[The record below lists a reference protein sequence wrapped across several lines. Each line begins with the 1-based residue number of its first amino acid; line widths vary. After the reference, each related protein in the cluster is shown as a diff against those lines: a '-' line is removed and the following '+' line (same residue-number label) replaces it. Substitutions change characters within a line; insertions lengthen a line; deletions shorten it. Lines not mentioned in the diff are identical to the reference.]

1 MILAAALVIALVLS
15 LALWAGLRD
24 LFNRDLFLRENYR
37 GARVPTGAGIIVAVS
52 VLFTQAGLSLG
63 SALGADLHPSTITAG
78 QLTVTAVLGF
88 ALLGLLDDVAA
99 DAGVS
104 GYLGHGRALLQ
115 GRLTGGGLKLVGGAA
130 LALVVVAPV
139 SGDDAV
145 RLVLDAALVALAANL
160 ANLFDRAPGRVTKVA
175 LGVFAVLGVAGGG
188 NSALTGAAIVVGAA
202 AGWCVA
208 DLREELMWGDAGAN
222 PLGGALGLGLV
233 LGFAPG
239 VRNIALVVV
248 ILANLASEAVSF
260 SAVIDRVAPLRYLD
274 RLGRREKQAP

>member
-175 LGVFAVLGVAGGG
+175 LVVFAVLVVAGGG
-188 NSALTGAAIVVGAA
+188 NSELTGAAIVVGAA
-202 AGWCVA
+202 AGLFVA
-208 DLREELMWGDAGAN
+208 DLREEHMLGDAGAN

-239 VRNIALVVV
+239 ERNIALVVV

>member
-1 MILAAALVIALVLS
+1 MILAAALVMALVLS
-15 LALWAGLRD
+15 LALWRGLRD
-24 LFNRDLFLRENYR
+24 LFNRPLFLRENYR
-37 GARVPTGAGIIVAVS
+37 GAQVPTGAGIIVAVS
-52 VLFTQAGLSLG
+52 VLFTQAVLSLG

-99 DAGVS
+99 DSGVS
-104 GYLGHGRALLQ
+104 GYLGHGRALLR
-115 GRLTGGGLKLVGGAA
+115 GRLTGGGLKLVGGGA

-139 SGDDAV
+139 SGDDAL
-145 RLVLDAALVALAANL
+145 RLLLDAALVALAANL

-175 LGVFAVLGVAGGG
+175 VVVFVVLVVAGEA
-188 NSALTGAAIVVGAA
+188 NSELTGAAIVVGAA
-202 AGWCVA
+202 VGLFLP
-208 DLREELMWGDAGAN
+208 DLREELMLGDAGAN

-248 ILANLASEAVSF
+248 IMANLASEAVSF

-274 RLGRREKQAP
+274 RLGRRETQAP

>member
-175 LGVFAVLGVAGGG
+175 LVVFAVLVVAGGG
-188 NSALTGAAIVVGAA
+188 NSELTGAAIVVGAA
-202 AGWCVA
+202 AGLFVA
-208 DLREELMWGDAGAN
+208 DLREELMLGDAGAN

>member
-1 MILAAALVIALVLS
+1 MILAAALIIASVLS
-15 LALWAGLRD
+15 AALWAGLRE
-24 LFNRDLFLRENYR
+24 LFNRPLFLRQNYR
-37 GARVPTGAGIIVAVS
+37 GADVPTGAGIIVAVS

-63 SALGADLHPSTITAG
+63 SALGADLHSSTITAG

-104 GYLGHGRALLQ
+104 GYLGHGRALLR
-115 GRLTGGGLKLVGGAA
+115 GRLTGGGLKLVGGGA

-145 RLVLDAALVALAANL
+145 RLVLDALLVALAANL
-160 ANLFDRAPGRVTKVA
+160 ANLFDRSPGRVTKVGLVIFVA
-175 LGVFAVLGVAGGG
+175 LVVAGGAD
-188 NSALTGAAIVVGAA
+188 SELTGAAIVMGATL
-202 AGWCVA
+202 GLFLP
-208 DLREELMWGDAGAN
+208 DLREELMLGDAGAN

-233 LGFAPG
+233 LGFAPD

-248 ILANLASEAVSF
+248 ILANLASEVVSF
-260 SAVIDRVAPLRYLD
+260 SLVIDRVAPLRYLD
-274 RLGRREKQAP
+274 RLGRRERQAP

>member
-1 MILAAALVIALVLS
+1 MIQAAALVIALVLS

-24 LFNRDLFLRENYR
+24 FFNRVLFLRENYR

-175 LGVFAVLGVAGGG
+175 LVVFAVLVVAGGG
-188 NSALTGAAIVVGAA
+188 NSELTGAAIVVGAA
-202 AGWCVA
+202 AGLFVA
-208 DLREELMWGDAGAN
+208 DLREELMLGDAGAN